1 MEASDESW
9 GCEVKLAWNLTPCRA
24 EASACGAEGQPRLHG
39 VTLSI
44 SVLDIRSPKIACVH
58 YLTSLLIEALVII
71 SGQWPRW
78 SVSLT
83 MPFKGLCVLCPRRKM
98 WLGWHYGYV
107 S

>member
-71 SGQWPRW
+71 SGQWPRCGPSALLCRLKGCVF
-78 SVSLT
+78 SVQEGKCGLDGT
-83 MPFKGLCVLCPRRKM
+83 MDM
-98 WLGWHYGYV
+98 
-107 S
+107 

>member
-71 SGQWPRW
+71 SGQWPRCGPSALLCRLKDCVF
-78 SVSLT
+78 SVQEGKGGLDGT
-83 MPFKGLCVLCPRRKM
+83 MDM
-98 WLGWHYGYV
+98 
-107 S
+107 